1 MQCRQ
6 KSSTKD
12 RAAAQRVIATVER
25 SSPDRSK
32 ARVPGCSIPDSHR
45 SNGTA
50 TTAQEIK
57 HQTAAHVAVVVDPSL
72 VVDPTVMLV
81 LTLVVLVPC
90 EVVLVETKEQV
101 AVVDIMEE
109 AVAVP
114 QVQVQVAVDEDM

>member
-1 MQCRQ
+1 MVDQV
-6 KSSTKD
+6 TLHMVVV
-12 RAAAQRVIATVER
+12 AVV
-25 SSPDRSK
+25 
-32 ARVPGCSIPDSHR
+32 H
-45 SNGTA
+45 
-50 TTAQEIK
+50 QETK

-114 QVQVQVAVDEDM
+114 QVQVQVAVDQDM